1 MDMDTVKIQGFGDV
15 KRLVKESDYER
26 CAAMEIIRVFDED
39 ITTLTAEGAQ
49 VEYLPFFGSFN
60 GLLKNIDEL
69 KRAEKLIVYTLQ
81 DPRDFDEEELDR
93 MAKCLDTITAGRTAY
108 ALKMTE
114 DYPPQFHIF
123 MRIREDMA

>member
-1 MDMDTVKIQGFGDV
+1 MDTVKIRDFVDV
-15 KRLVKESDYER
+15 KRRVSESDYER

-60 GLLKNIDEL
+60 GLLKHIDEL

-123 MRIREDMA
+123 MRIKEDMA